1 MRVRPLIHFLAA
13 VLLTALSLGC
23 GRPSIP
29 PPSLTDGDGTR
40 VGTPQPLGPGLWMV
54 PGGGGNSAVFE
65 TATGVVVVD
74 PKFASS
80 WNDLA
85 AAIRTLTPKPV
96 THAIVTHFHDD
107 HASAAIVLPPEVEIV
122 AHEFTLREM
131 RAWGYLRADGN
142 GPPVKTRGHSGFL
155 TLFSGADGITL
166 LTPGPAH
173 TGGDSFVVFHR
184 ARVMHA
190 GDVFPDTM
198 APIVNIEGGGHGGRF
213 AATLRTIVASVAG
226 VDRVITGH
234 GRVMAWTALAQYADF
249 MTLLVDYVGR
259 EMGMGRDKVQVFRA
273 LQVPPAFAGYDLSRM
288 FETLDEI
295 DRSLRPRWQRIF

>member
-1 MRVRPLIHFLAA
+1 
-13 VLLTALSLGC
+13 
-23 GRPSIP
+23 
-29 PPSLTDGDGTR
+29 
-40 VGTPQPLGPGLWMV
+40 MV

-65 TATGVVVVD
+65 TASGVVVVD

-80 WNDLA
+80 WQDLA

-107 HASAAIVLPPEVEIV
+107 HASAALVLPPEVEIV
-122 AHEFTLREM
+122 AHEFTLGEM
-131 RAWGYLRADGN
+131 RAWGYLRAEGT
-142 GPPVKTRGHSGFL
+142 GPPVRTRGHTGFL

-184 ARVMHA
+184 AGVMHA
-190 GDVFPDTM
+190 GDVFAGT
-198 APIVNIEGGGHGGRF
+198 APPVVNIEGGGHGGHF
-213 AATLRTIVASVAG
+213 ASTLRTIATSVSG

-234 GRVMAWTALAQYADF
+234 GRVVAWTELERYAEF

-259 EMGMGRDKVQVFRA
+259 EMRMGRDKVQVFRA
-273 LQVPPAFAGYDLSRM
+273 LQVPPAFAGYDLARM
-288 FETLDEI
+288 FDTLDEI
-295 DRSLRPRWQRIF
+295 DRSLRPRWQRLF